1 MYFCSMKSIRNKR
14 RLLGVLYLMAAY
26 LVFQLVWWGWQ
37 LYKLQF
43 AYLQHL
49 KSEGATL
56 PENALR
62 NKIFMI
68 IGEGG
73 VFLLLLF
80 LGIWWIKK
88 NVWQDLTRAQKE
100 KNFLLAV
107 THELK
112 TPIAAIRLN
121 TQTLKNRKLTEEQS
135 QDLCTDIIT
144 ESNRLETLVNNIL
157 LATQFEQNTV
167 LGNWQKTDLSALV
180 EAQIKRFQQLFPE
193 RTVNSNIHSN
203 VFLQAEENM
212 LVSLLFNL
220 LENANKYSPVSEPIS
235 VLLKGSEHIVL
246 MEISDF
252 GIGIPNEERKS
263 IFEKFHRV
271 GNEETRSQKGTG
283 LGLYIVKEIC
293 KAHKAEINN
302 SDNSPRG
309 SRFQITFSK

>member
-1 MYFCSMKSIRNKR
+1 
-14 RLLGVLYLMAAY
+14 MAAY

-43 AYLQHL
+43 AYLQQL
-49 KSEGATL
+49 KSEGAKL

-68 IGEGG
+68 VGEGG

-121 TQTLKNRKLTEEQS
+121 SQTLKNRKLSEEQS

-293 KAHKAEINN
+293 KAHKAEITI
-302 SDNSPRG
+302 SDNSPCG

>member
-1 MYFCSMKSIRNKR
+1 
-14 RLLGVLYLMAAY
+14 MAAY

-49 KSEGATL
+49 KSEGAKL

-135 QDLCTDIIT
+135 QDLCADIIT

-193 RTVNSNIHSN
+193 RTVNSSIHSN
-203 VFLQAEENM
+203 IFLQAEENM

-246 MEISDF
+246 LEISDF

-293 KAHKAEINN
+293 KAHNAEITI
-302 SDNSPRG
+302 SDNSTRG

>member
-1 MYFCSMKSIRNKR
+1 M
-14 RLLGVLYLMAAY
+14 
-26 LVFQLVWWGWQ
+26 
-37 LYKLQF
+37 YKLQF
-43 AYLQHL
+43 AYLQQL

-68 IGEGG
+68 VGEGG

-88 NVWQDLTRAQKE
+88 NVWQDLKRAQKE

-121 TQTLKNRKLTEEQS
+121 SQTLKNRKLSEEQS

-193 RTVNSNIHSN
+193 RTVNSSIHSN
-203 VFLQAEENM
+203 ISLQAEENM
-212 LVSLLFNL
+212 IVSLLFNL

-246 MEISDF
+246 LEISDF
-252 GIGIPNEERKS
+252 GIGIPTEERKS

-293 KAHKAEINN
+293 KAHKAEINI

>member
-1 MYFCSMKSIRNKR
+1 
-14 RLLGVLYLMAAY
+14 MAAY

-37 LYKLQF
+37 LYRLQC
-43 AYLQHL
+43 AYLEHL
-49 KSEGATL
+49 KAEGAPL
-56 PENALR
+56 PANALR

-68 IGEGG
+68 VGEGG

-88 NVWQDLTRAQKE
+88 NVWQDLKRAQKE

-121 TQTLKNRKLTEEQS
+121 SQTLKNRKLSEEQS
-135 QDLCTDIIT
+135 QDLCADIIT

-157 LATQFEQNTV
+157 LATQFEQNSSI
-167 LGNWQKTDLSALV
+167 GNWSSVNFSILT
-180 EAQIKRFQQLFPE
+180 ENQIKRFQQLFPE
-193 RTVNSNIHSN
+193 RTVNSNIQSN
-203 VFLQAEENM
+203 IPLEGEETM

-235 VLLKGSEHIVL
+235 VTLKASEHIIL
-246 MEISDF
+246 LEISDL
-252 GIGIPNEERKS
+252 GIGIPIEERKS
-263 IFEKFHRV
+263 VFEKFHRV

-293 KAHKAEINN
+293 KAHKAEINI
-302 SDNSPRG
+302 SDNNPRG

>member
-43 AYLQHL
+43 AYLQQL
-49 KSEGATL
+49 KSEGAKL

-68 IGEGG
+68 VGEGG

-121 TQTLKNRKLTEEQS
+121 SQTLKNRKLSEEQS

-252 GIGIPNEERKS
+252 GIGIPTEERKS

-293 KAHKAEINN
+293 KAHKAEINI

>member
-1 MYFCSMKSIRNKR
+1 
-14 RLLGVLYLMAAY
+14 MAAY

-49 KSEGATL
+49 KSEGAKL

-135 QDLCTDIIT
+135 QDLCADIIT

-193 RTVNSNIHSN
+193 RTVNSSIHSN
-203 VFLQAEENM
+203 IFLQAEENM

-246 MEISDF
+246 LEISDF

-293 KAHKAEINN
+293 KAHKAEITI

>member
-1 MYFCSMKSIRNKR
+1 MKSIRNKR

-37 LYKLQF
+37 LYRLQC
-43 AYLQHL
+43 AYIQHL
-49 KSEGATL
+49 KAEGAAL
-56 PENALR
+56 PANALR

-68 IGEGG
+68 VGEGG

-88 NVWQDLTRAQKE
+88 NVWQDLKRAQKE

-121 TQTLKNRKLTEEQS
+121 SQTLKNRKLTEEQS
-135 QDLCTDIIT
+135 QDLCADIIS

-157 LATQFEQNTV
+157 LATQFEQNNSI
-167 LGNWQKTDLSALV
+167 GNWSSVNFSILT
-180 EAQIKRFQQLFPE
+180 ETQIKRFQQLFPE
-193 RTVNSNIHSN
+193 RTVNSNIQSN
-203 VFLQAEENM
+203 IQMNGEETM

-220 LENANKYSPVSEPIS
+220 LENANKYSPASVHIS
-235 VLLKGSEHIVL
+235 ISLKASEHIIL
-246 MEISDF
+246 LEISDL
-252 GIGIPNEERKS
+252 GMGIPIEERKS
-263 IFEKFHRV
+263 VFEKFHRV

-293 KAHKAEINN
+293 KAHKAEINI
-302 SDNSPRG
+302 SDNNPRG

>member
-1 MYFCSMKSIRNKR
+1 MKSIRNKR
-14 RLLGVLYLMAAY
+14 RLLGVLYLMGAY

-37 LYKLQF
+37 LYKLQN

-49 KSEGATL
+49 KSEGKVL
-56 PENALR
+56 PENALQ

-80 LGIWWIKK
+80 FGIWWIKK
-88 NVWQDLTRAQKE
+88 NVWKDLKHAQKE

-121 TQTLKNRKLTEEQS
+121 SQTLKNRKLTEEQS
-135 QDLCTDIIT
+135 QDLCADIIT

-157 LATQFEQNTV
+157 LATQFEQNTP
-167 LGNWQKTDLSALV
+167 LGNWQKIDLSTLV

-193 RTVNSNIHSN
+193 RVVNSNIQSN
-203 VFLQAEENM
+203 ISLQAEENM

-220 LENANKYSPVSEPIS
+220 LENANKYSPNSEPIS
-235 VLLKGSEHIVL
+235 ILLKGSEHIIL
-246 MEISDF
+246 IEISDF
-252 GIGIPNEERKS
+252 GIGIPTEERKS
-263 IFEKFHRV
+263 VFEKFHRI
-271 GNEETRSQKGTG
+271 GNEQTRSQKGTG

-293 KAHKAEINN
+293 KAHRAEINI
-302 SDNSPRG
+302 SDNTPRG

>member
-1 MYFCSMKSIRNKR
+1 
-14 RLLGVLYLMAAY
+14 MAAY

-49 KSEGATL
+49 KSEGAKL

-203 VFLQAEENM
+203 IFLQAEENM

-220 LENANKYSPVSEPIS
+220 LENANKYSTVSEPIS

-246 MEISDF
+246 LEVSDF

-271 GNEETRSQKGTG
+271 GNEQTRSQKGTG

-293 KAHKAEINN
+293 KAHKAEITI
-302 SDNSPRG
+302 SDNTPRG

>member
-49 KSEGATL
+49 KSEGAKL

-73 VFLLLLF
+73 VFLLLMF

-193 RTVNSNIHSN
+193 RTVNSSIHSN
-203 VFLQAEENM
+203 ISLQAEENM
-212 LVSLLFNL
+212 IVSLLFNL

-246 MEISDF
+246 LEISDF
-252 GIGIPNEERKS
+252 GIGIPTEERKS

-293 KAHKAEINN
+293 KAHKAEINI

>member
-1 MYFCSMKSIRNKR
+1 
-14 RLLGVLYLMAAY
+14 MAAY

-37 LYKLQF
+37 LYRLQF
-43 AYLQHL
+43 AYLKHL
-49 KSEGATL
+49 KDEGATL
-56 PENALR
+56 PANALR

-68 IGEGG
+68 VGEGG

-88 NVWQDLTRAQKE
+88 NVWQDLKRAQKE

-135 QDLCTDIIT
+135 QDLCADIIT

-180 EAQIKRFQQLFPE
+180 ETQIKRFQQLFHE
-193 RTVNSNIHSN
+193 RTVNSNIQSN
-203 VFLQAEENM
+203 IELEAEENM

-220 LENANKYSPVSEPIS
+220 LENANKYSPVPEPIS
-235 VLLKGSEHIVL
+235 VTLKASEHIIL
-246 MEISDF
+246 LEISDL
-252 GIGIPNEERKS
+252 GIGIPIEERKS

-293 KAHKAEINN
+293 KAHKAEITIG
-302 SDNSPRG
+302 DNSPRG

>member
-1 MYFCSMKSIRNKR
+1 
-14 RLLGVLYLMAAY
+14 MAAY

-43 AYLQHL
+43 AYLQQL
-49 KSEGATL
+49 KSEGAKL

-68 IGEGG
+68 VGEGG

-121 TQTLKNRKLTEEQS
+121 SQTLKNRKLSEEQS

-293 KAHKAEINN
+293 KAHKAEINI

>member
-1 MYFCSMKSIRNKR
+1 M
-14 RLLGVLYLMAAY
+14 
-26 LVFQLVWWGWQ
+26 
-37 LYKLQF
+37 YKLQF

-203 VFLQAEENM
+203 IFLQAEENM

-235 VLLKGSEHIVL
+235 VFLKGSDHIVL
-246 MEISDF
+246 LEISDF

-293 KAHKAEINN
+293 KAHKAEINI

>member
-1 MYFCSMKSIRNKR
+1 
-14 RLLGVLYLMAAY
+14 MAAY

-49 KSEGATL
+49 KSEGAPL
-56 PENALR
+56 PANALR

-68 IGEGG
+68 VGEGG

-88 NVWQDLTRAQKE
+88 NVWQDLKRAQKE

-121 TQTLKNRKLTEEQS
+121 SQTLKNRKLTEEQS
-135 QDLCTDIIT
+135 QDLCADIIT
-144 ESNRLETLVNNIL
+144 ESNRLEILVNNIL
-157 LATQFEQNTV
+157 LATQFEQNTA
-167 LGNWQKTDLSALV
+167 LGNWQKIDLSALV
-180 EAQIKRFQQLFPE
+180 EAQIKRFQQLFPD
-193 RTVNSNIHSN
+193 RTVNSSIHSN
-203 VFLQAEENM
+203 ISFQAEENM
-212 LVSLLFNL
+212 LLSLLFNL
-220 LENANKYSPVSEPIS
+220 LENANKYSTVSEPIS

-246 MEISDF
+246 LEVSDF

-271 GNEETRSQKGTG
+271 GNEQTRSQKGTG

-293 KAHKAEINN
+293 KAHKAEITI
-302 SDNSPRG
+302 SDNTPRG

>member
-1 MYFCSMKSIRNKR
+1 
-14 RLLGVLYLMAAY
+14 MAAY

-49 KSEGATL
+49 KSEGAAL

-80 LGIWWIKK
+80 FGIWWIKK
-88 NVWQDLTRAQKE
+88 NVWQDLKRAQKE

-135 QDLCTDIIT
+135 QDLCIDIIT

-246 MEISDF
+246 LEISDF

-293 KAHKAEINN
+293 KAHKAEITI

>member
-1 MYFCSMKSIRNKR
+1 
-14 RLLGVLYLMAAY
+14 MAAY

-49 KSEGATL
+49 KSEGAKL

-135 QDLCTDIIT
+135 QDLCADIIT

-193 RTVNSNIHSN
+193 RTVNSSIHSN
-203 VFLQAEENM
+203 IFLQAEENM

-235 VLLKGSEHIVL
+235 VLLKGSEHIVIL
-246 MEISDF
+246 EISDF

-293 KAHKAEINN
+293 KAHKAEITI

>member
-1 MYFCSMKSIRNKR
+1 MKSIRNKR

-43 AYLQHL
+43 AYLQQL

-68 IGEGG
+68 VGEGG
-73 VFLLLLF
+73 VFRLRLF

-88 NVWQDLTRAQKE
+88 NVWQDLKRAQKE

-121 TQTLKNRKLTEEQS
+121 SQTLKNRKLSEEQS

-157 LATQFEQNTV
+157 LATQFEQNTI

-203 VFLQAEENM
+203 IFLQAEENM

-246 MEISDF
+246 LEISDF
-252 GIGIPNEERKS
+252 GIGIPDEERKS

-293 KAHKAEINN
+293 KAHKAEITI
-302 SDNSPRG
+302 SDNTPLG

>member
-1 MYFCSMKSIRNKR
+1 
-14 RLLGVLYLMAAY
+14 MAAY

-62 NKIFMI
+62 KKIFMI

-88 NVWQDLTRAQKE
+88 NVWQDLKRAQKE

-135 QDLCTDIIT
+135 QDLCADIIT

-157 LATQFEQNTV
+157 LATQFEQNTI
-167 LGNWQKTDLSALV
+167 LGNWQKIDLSALV

-203 VFLQAEENM
+203 IFLQAEENM

-235 VLLKGSEHIVL
+235 VLLKGSEHLVF

-252 GIGIPNEERKS
+252 GIGIPSEERKS

-293 KAHKAEINN
+293 KAHKAEITI
-302 SDNSPRG
+302 SDNTPLG

>member
-1 MYFCSMKSIRNKR
+1 MKSIRNKR
-14 RLLGVLYLMAAY
+14 RLLGVLYLMGAY

-37 LYKLQF
+37 LYKLQN

-49 KSEGATL
+49 KSEGKVL
-56 PENALR
+56 PENALQ

-80 LGIWWIKK
+80 FGIWWIKK
-88 NVWQDLTRAQKE
+88 NVWKDLKHAQKE

-121 TQTLKNRKLTEEQS
+121 SQTLKNRKLTEEQS
-135 QDLCTDIIT
+135 QDLCADIIT

-157 LATQFEQNTV
+157 LATQFEQNTP
-167 LGNWQKTDLSALV
+167 LGNWQKIDLSTLV

-193 RTVNSNIHSN
+193 RVVNSNIQSN
-203 VFLQAEENM
+203 ISLQAEENM

-220 LENANKYSPVSEPIS
+220 LENANKYSPNSEPIS
-235 VLLKGSEHIVL
+235 ILLKCSEHIIL
-246 MEISDF
+246 IEISDF
-252 GIGIPNEERKS
+252 GIGIPTEERKS
-263 IFEKFHRV
+263 VFEKFHRI
-271 GNEETRSQKGTG
+271 GNEQTRSQKGTG

-293 KAHKAEINN
+293 KAHRAEINI
-302 SDNSPRG
+302 SDNTPRG

>member
-1 MYFCSMKSIRNKR
+1 
-14 RLLGVLYLMAAY
+14 MAAY

-37 LYKLQF
+37 LYRLQC
-43 AYLQHL
+43 AYLEHL
-49 KSEGATL
+49 KAEGAAL
-56 PENALR
+56 PANALR

-68 IGEGG
+68 VGEGG

-88 NVWQDLTRAQKE
+88 NVWQDLKRAQKE

-121 TQTLKNRKLTEEQS
+121 SQTLKNRKLSEEQS
-135 QDLCTDIIT
+135 QDLCADIIT

-157 LATQFEQNTV
+157 LATQFEQNSSI
-167 LGNWQKTDLSALV
+167 GNWSSVNFSILT
-180 EAQIKRFQQLFPE
+180 ENQIKRFQQLFPE
-193 RTVNSNIHSN
+193 RTVNSNIQSN
-203 VFLQAEENM
+203 IPLEGEETM

-235 VLLKGSEHIVL
+235 VTLKASEHIIL
-246 MEISDF
+246 LEISDL
-252 GIGIPNEERKS
+252 GIGIPIEERKS
-263 IFEKFHRV
+263 VFEKFHRV

-293 KAHKAEINN
+293 KAHKAEINI
-302 SDNSPRG
+302 SDNNPRG

>member
-1 MYFCSMKSIRNKR
+1 MKSIRNKR

-37 LYKLQF
+37 LYRLQC
-43 AYLQHL
+43 AYLEHL
-49 KSEGATL
+49 KAEGSPL
-56 PENALR
+56 PANALR

-68 IGEGG
+68 VGEGG

-88 NVWQDLTRAQKE
+88 NVWQDLKRAQKE

-121 TQTLKNRKLTEEQS
+121 SQTLKNRKLSEEQS
-135 QDLCTDIIT
+135 QDLCADIIT

-157 LATQFEQNTV
+157 LATQFEQNSSI
-167 LGNWQKTDLSALV
+167 GNWSSVNFSILT
-180 EAQIKRFQQLFPE
+180 ETQIKRFQQLFPE
-193 RTVNSNIHSN
+193 RTVNSNIQSN
-203 VFLQAEENM
+203 IQLNGEETM

-220 LENANKYSPVSEPIS
+220 LENANKYSPTSEPIS
-235 VLLKGSEHIVL
+235 VTLKASEHIML
-246 MEISDF
+246 LEISDL
-252 GIGIPNEERKS
+252 GMGIPIEERKS
-263 IFEKFHRV
+263 VFEKFHRV

-293 KAHKAEINN
+293 KAHKAEINI
-302 SDNSPRG
+302 SDNNPHG

>member
-1 MYFCSMKSIRNKR
+1 
-14 RLLGVLYLMAAY
+14 
-26 LVFQLVWWGWQ
+26 

-49 KSEGATL
+49 KSEGAKL

-68 IGEGG
+68 VGEGG

-88 NVWQDLTRAQKE
+88 NVWQDLKRAQKE

-135 QDLCTDIIT
+135 QDLCADIIT

-157 LATQFEQNTV
+157 LATQFEQNTI
-167 LGNWQKTDLSALV
+167 LGNWQKIDLSALV

-203 VFLQAEENM
+203 IFLQAEENM

-235 VLLKGSEHIVL
+235 VLLKGSEHLVF

-293 KAHKAEINN
+293 KAHKAEITIN
-302 SDNSPRG
+302 DNSPCG

>member
-1 MYFCSMKSIRNKR
+1 
-14 RLLGVLYLMAAY
+14 MAAY

-49 KSEGATL
+49 KSEGAKL

-88 NVWQDLTRAQKE
+88 NVWQDLARAQKE

-135 QDLCTDIIT
+135 QDLCADIIT

-193 RTVNSNIHSN
+193 RTVNSSIHSN
-203 VFLQAEENM
+203 IFLQAEENM

-246 MEISDF
+246 LEISDF

-293 KAHKAEINN
+293 KAHKAEITI

>member
-1 MYFCSMKSIRNKR
+1 MY
-14 RLLGVLYLMAAY
+14 RL
-26 LVFQLVWWGWQ
+26 QR
-37 LYKLQF
+37 

-49 KSEGATL
+49 QSEGNAL

-80 LGIWWIKK
+80 IGIWWIKK
-88 NVWQDLTRAQKE
+88 NVWQDLKRAQKE

-121 TQTLKNRKLTEEQS
+121 SQTLKNRKLSEEQS
-135 QDLCTDIIT
+135 QDLCADIIT

-157 LATQFEQNTV
+157 LATQFEQNNSI
-167 LGNWQKTDLSALV
+167 GNWQLVNLSSLIEV
-180 EAQIKRFQQLFPE
+180 QIKRFQQLFPD
-193 RTVNSNIHSN
+193 RIVNSSIQSNIRLN
-203 VFLQAEENM
+203 LEENM
-212 LVSLLFNL
+212 IVSLLFNL
-220 LENANKYSPVSEPIS
+220 LENANKYSPASEPIAMS
-235 VLLKGSEHIVL
+235 LKGDEYFVVL
-246 MEISDF
+246 EIADF
-252 GIGIPNEERKS
+252 GEGIPVVERKS
-263 IFEKFHRV
+263 VFEKFHRL
-271 GNEETRSQKGTG
+271 GNEQTRTQKGTG

-293 KAHKAEINN
+293 KAHSAEITI
-302 SDNSPRG
+302 SENSPRG

>member
-1 MYFCSMKSIRNKR
+1 M
-14 RLLGVLYLMAAY
+14 
-26 LVFQLVWWGWQ
+26 
-37 LYKLQF
+37 YKLQF

-62 NKIFMI
+62 KKIFMI

-88 NVWQDLTRAQKE
+88 NVWQDLKRAQKE

-135 QDLCTDIIT
+135 QDLCADIIT

-157 LATQFEQNTV
+157 LATQFEQNTI
-167 LGNWQKTDLSALV
+167 LGNWQKIDLSALV

-203 VFLQAEENM
+203 IFLQAEENM

-235 VLLKGSEHIVL
+235 VLLKGSEHLVF

-252 GIGIPNEERKS
+252 GIGIPSEERKS

-293 KAHKAEINN
+293 KAHKAEITIN
-302 SDNSPRG
+302 DNSPCG

>member
-1 MYFCSMKSIRNKR
+1 
-14 RLLGVLYLMAAY
+14 MAAY

-49 KSEGATL
+49 KSEGAKL

-135 QDLCTDIIT
+135 QDLCADIIT

-193 RTVNSNIHSN
+193 RTVNSSIHSN
-203 VFLQAEENM
+203 IFLQAEENM

-235 VLLKGSEHIVL
+235 VLLKGNEHIVL
-246 MEISDF
+246 LEISDF

-293 KAHKAEINN
+293 KAHNAEITI
-302 SDNSPRG
+302 SDNSTRG

>member
-1 MYFCSMKSIRNKR
+1 
-14 RLLGVLYLMAAY
+14 MAAY

-43 AYLQHL
+43 AYLQQL

-68 IGEGG
+68 VGEGG

-88 NVWQDLTRAQKE
+88 NVWQDLKRAQKE

-121 TQTLKNRKLTEEQS
+121 SQTLKNRKLSEEQS

-203 VFLQAEENM
+203 IFLQAEENM

-220 LENANKYSPVSEPIS
+220 LENAHKYSPVSEPIS
-235 VLLKGSEHIVL
+235 VLLKGSAHIVL
-246 MEISDF
+246 LEISDF

-293 KAHKAEINN
+293 KAHKAEITI
-302 SDNSPRG
+302 SDNTPLG

>member
-1 MYFCSMKSIRNKR
+1 MKSIRNKR

-68 IGEGG
+68 VGEGG

-88 NVWQDLTRAQKE
+88 NVWQDLKRAQKE

-121 TQTLKNRKLTEEQS
+121 SQTLKNRKLTEEQS

-157 LATQFEQNTV
+157 LATQFEQNSSI
-167 LGNWQKTDLSALV
+167 GNWSSVNFSILT
-180 EAQIKRFQQLFPE
+180 ENQIKRFQQLFPE
-193 RTVNSNIHSN
+193 RTVNSNIQSN
-203 VFLQAEENM
+203 IPLEGEETM

-235 VLLKGSEHIVL
+235 VTLKASEHIIL
-246 MEISDF
+246 LEISDL
-252 GIGIPNEERKS
+252 GMGIPIEERKS
-263 IFEKFHRV
+263 VFEKFHRV

-293 KAHKAEINN
+293 KAHKAEINI

>member
-1 MYFCSMKSIRNKR
+1 
-14 RLLGVLYLMAAY
+14 MAAY

-37 LYKLQF
+37 LYRLQY

-49 KSEGATL
+49 KSEGNPL

-88 NVWQDLTRAQKE
+88 NVWQDLKRAQKE

-121 TQTLKNRKLTEEQS
+121 SQTLKNRELSKEQS
-135 QDLCTDIIT
+135 QDLCADIIT

-157 LATQFEQNTV
+157 LATQFEQNTT
-167 LGNWQKTDLSALV
+167 LGNWQSVNLSSLIGNQV
-180 EAQIKRFQQLFPE
+180 KRFQQLFPE
-193 RTVNSNIHSN
+193 RPVNSNIQMN
-203 VFLQAEENM
+203 IEINGEENM

-220 LENANKYSPVSEPIS
+220 LENANKYSPHSAEINVSLKASEHL
-235 VLLKGSEHIVL
+235 VLLEVADL
-246 MEISDF
+246 
-252 GIGIPNEERKS
+252 GIGIPAEERKAV
-263 IFEKFHRV
+263 FDKFHRV
-271 GNEETRSQKGTG
+271 GNEQTRSQKGTG

-293 KAHKAEINN
+293 RAHRAEINISEN
-302 SDNSPRG
+302 TPRG

>member
-1 MYFCSMKSIRNKR
+1 MKSIRNKR

-49 KSEGATL
+49 KAEGAPL
-56 PENALR
+56 PANALR

-68 IGEGG
+68 VGEGG

-88 NVWQDLTRAQKE
+88 NVWQDLKRAQKE

-121 TQTLKNRKLTEEQS
+121 SQTLKNRKLTEEQS
-135 QDLCTDIIT
+135 QDLCADIIT

-157 LATQFEQNTV
+157 LATQFEQNSSI
-167 LGNWQKTDLSALV
+167 GNWSSVNFSILT
-180 EAQIKRFQQLFPE
+180 ENQIKRFQQLFPE
-193 RTVNSNIHSN
+193 RTVNSNIQSN
-203 VFLQAEENM
+203 IPLEGEETM

-235 VLLKGSEHIVL
+235 VTLKASEHIIL
-246 MEISDF
+246 LEISDL
-252 GIGIPNEERKS
+252 GMGIPIEERKS
-263 IFEKFHRV
+263 VFEKFHRV

-293 KAHKAEINN
+293 KAHKAEINI
-302 SDNSPRG
+302 SDNNPRG

>member
-49 KSEGATL
+49 KSEGTKL

-73 VFLLLLF
+73 VFLILLF

-88 NVWQDLTRAQKE
+88 NVWQDLARAQKE

-157 LATQFEQNTV
+157 LATQFEQNTS
-167 LGNWQKTDLSALV
+167 LGNWQKIDLSTLV

-193 RTVNSNIHSN
+193 RPVNSNIQSN
-203 VFLQAEENM
+203 IFLQAEENM

-220 LENANKYSPVSEPIS
+220 LENANKYSPISEAIAVS
-235 VLLKGSEHIVL
+235 VKASEHIVL
-246 MEISDF
+246 LEISDF

-271 GNEETRSQKGTG
+271 GNEQTRSQKGTG

-293 KAHKAEINN
+293 KAHKAEITI

>member
-1 MYFCSMKSIRNKR
+1 
-14 RLLGVLYLMAAY
+14 MAAY

-49 KSEGATL
+49 KSEGAKL

-135 QDLCTDIIT
+135 QDLCADIIT

-193 RTVNSNIHSN
+193 RTVNSSIHSN
-203 VFLQAEENM
+203 IFLQAEENM

-235 VLLKGSEHIVL
+235 VLLKGNEHIVL
-246 MEISDF
+246 LEISDF
-252 GIGIPNEERKS
+252 GIGIPNE
-263 IFEKFHRV
+263 
-271 GNEETRSQKGTG
+271 
-283 LGLYIVKEIC
+283 
-293 KAHKAEINN
+293 
-302 SDNSPRG
+302 
-309 SRFQITFSK
+309 

>member
-1 MYFCSMKSIRNKR
+1 M
-14 RLLGVLYLMAAY
+14 
-26 LVFQLVWWGWQ
+26 
-37 LYKLQF
+37 YKLQF
-43 AYLQHL
+43 AYLQQL
-49 KSEGATL
+49 KSEGAKL

-68 IGEGG
+68 VGEGG

-121 TQTLKNRKLTEEQS
+121 SQTLKNRKLSEEQS

-293 KAHKAEINN
+293 KAHKAEITI
-302 SDNSPRG
+302 SDNSPCG

>member
-1 MYFCSMKSIRNKR
+1 
-14 RLLGVLYLMAAY
+14 MAAY

-43 AYLQHL
+43 AYLQQL

-68 IGEGG
+68 VGEGG

-88 NVWQDLTRAQKE
+88 NVWQDLKRAQKE

-121 TQTLKNRKLTEEQS
+121 SQTLKNRKLSEEQS

-203 VFLQAEENM
+203 IFLQAEENM

-246 MEISDF
+246 LEISDF
-252 GIGIPNEERKS
+252 GIGIPDEERKS

-293 KAHKAEINN
+293 KAHKAEITI
-302 SDNSPRG
+302 SDNTPLG

>member
-1 MYFCSMKSIRNKR
+1 
-14 RLLGVLYLMAAY
+14 MAAY

-80 LGIWWIKK
+80 FGIWWIKK
-88 NVWQDLTRAQKE
+88 NVWQDLKRAQKE

-203 VFLQAEENM
+203 IFIQAEENM
-212 LVSLLFNL
+212 FVSLLFNL
-220 LENANKYSPVSEPIS
+220 LENANKYSHASEPIS

-246 MEISDF
+246 LEISDF

-263 IFEKFHRV
+263 VFEKFYRV
-271 GNEETRSQKGTG
+271 GNEQTRSQKGTG

-293 KAHKAEINN
+293 KAHKAEITIG
-302 SDNSPRG
+302 DNSPRG